1 MQDGLVT
8 PLASQDET
16 DIALD
21 MLLSRASIS
30 PATMTEPGPEGH
42 DLNDILDAAMRAPDH
57 GRLRPWRFLTISGD
71 ARHRLGEVFVTA
83 LQNREPGAA
92 DVLVE
97 RERSR
102 PLRAPLVIA
111 AGVHVDA
118 DNAIPEIEQVLSAGA
133 ATMNILNAAHALG
146 FAAMWV
152 TGKNSYDPIV
162 NKALGF
168 HAPDRLIGFVY
179 LGTPKEAAKP
189 IQRPLREDFVRDWS
203 GQDGSA

>member
-1 MQDGLVT
+1 MQDGLAT
-8 PLASQDET
+8 PLGSQNET

-21 MLLSRASIS
+21 VLLSRASVS
-30 PATMTEPGPEGH
+30 PAAMTEPGPQGN

-71 ARHRLGEVFVTA
+71 ARHQLGEVFVSA
-83 LQNREPGAA
+83 LRQRDPGAA

-97 RERSR
+97 RERAR

-111 AGVHVDA
+111 AGVHVDPE
-118 DNAIPEIEQVLSAGA
+118 NAIPEIEQVLSAGA
-133 ATMNILNAAHALG
+133 AAMNMLNAAHALG

-152 TGKNSYDPIV
+152 TGKNSYDPVV
-162 NKALGF
+162 NQALGF

-179 LGTPKEAAKP
+179 LGTPTETAKP
-189 IQRPLREDFVRDWS
+189 VQRPLRDDHVRDWS
-203 GQDGSA
+203 G